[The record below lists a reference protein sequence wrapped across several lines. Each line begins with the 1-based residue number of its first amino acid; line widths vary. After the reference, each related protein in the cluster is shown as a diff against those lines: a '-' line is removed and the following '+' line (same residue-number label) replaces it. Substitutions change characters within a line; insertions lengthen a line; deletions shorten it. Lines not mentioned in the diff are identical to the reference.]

1 MFAFNRN
8 NDKFREEM
16 ILIGFQVRPKGRT
29 GYNSSNIQNHE
40 VFTSKYAKLIHENL
54 PFQVLDK
61 TRKVK
66 KEQLRKQLEILV
78 PGGEVFSDK
87 KGDKNE

>member
-8 NDKFREEM
+8 NDKLREEL

-40 VFTSKYAKLIHENL
+40 VFTSKYAKLIHENF
-54 PFQVLDK
+54 PF
-61 TRKVK
+61 
-66 KEQLRKQLEILV
+66 
-78 PGGEVFSDK
+78 
-87 KGDKNE
+87 